1 MASAWRNANVKVTAR
16 RQAALPRPLNL
27 ALLAG
32 PFAPMRWL
40 ALRVLP
46 PSQWENWCALGA
58 VLTLLG
64 LSFTG
69 RGALLS
75 RGVTG
80 ALWRPSRSI
89 MSGSP
94 AGRTDGSGIRS
105 IRACCSHRNR
115 ARERAVAGGLAAVL
129 ALAAFAQ
136 RIVIDERFMRQQFG
150 PAYDA
155 HAQRVRRL
163 IPGVI

>member
-1 MASAWRNANVKVTAR
+1 
-16 RQAALPRPLNL
+16 
-27 ALLAG
+27 
-32 PFAPMRWL
+32 
-40 ALRVLP
+40 
-46 PSQWENWCALGA
+46 
-58 VLTLLG
+58 
-64 LSFTG
+64 
-69 RGALLS
+69 
-75 RGVTG
+75 
-80 ALWRPSRSI
+80 

-94 AGRTDGSGIRS
+94 AGRTDGSGTRS